1 MKLQAK
7 LQLIQSTLH
16 APKTLRN
23 SFGNYN
29 YRSCEGILEAL
40 KPMLQA
46 QGITLLLTDEVKEVA
61 GIMYCEATARLI
73 FDEEVIEV
81 KAQAGIPTVKKGMDL
96 SQIFG
101 ASSSYA
107 RKYALNGMFLIDDN
121 KDADTKD
128 NRPEKVFKPQPK
140 AKAIEPT
147 KEQIAK
153 WKAFSKSGGDLQN
166 IVNKYNINLEQLKI
180 YLK

>member
-1 MKLQAK
+1 MKLQTK
-7 LQLIQSTLH
+7 LQTIQSTLV
-16 APKTLRN
+16 APKNLRN

-40 KPMLQA
+40 KPMLNS
-46 QGITLLLTDEVKEVA
+46 QGITLLLTDEIKEVA
-61 GIMYCEATARLI
+61 GVIYCEATAKLI
-73 FDEEVIEV
+73 FEEEVIEV
-81 KAQAGIPTVKKGMDL
+81 KAQAGVPTVKKGMDL

-121 KDADTKD
+121 RDADTQD

-153 WKAFSKSGGDLQN
+153 WKAFAKSGGDLQN
-166 IVNKYNINLEQLKI
+166 VVDKYNIPLDKLKVF
-180 YLK
+180 LK